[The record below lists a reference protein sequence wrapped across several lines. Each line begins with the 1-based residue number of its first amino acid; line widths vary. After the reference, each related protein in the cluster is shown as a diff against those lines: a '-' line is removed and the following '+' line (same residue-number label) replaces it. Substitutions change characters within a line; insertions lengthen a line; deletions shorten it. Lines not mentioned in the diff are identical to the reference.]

1 MDITTVGAWI
11 VGMDVLRLG
20 HACSDRVVGVDDMT
34 VGGMDAPVSVALI
47 LHDFAR
53 LGFVLFVA

>member
-47 LHDFAR
+47 LHDFA
-53 LGFVLFVA
+53 